1 MKPENLFHT
10 GIVVDDLDATMDWFT
25 KVADYRWTDVVE
37 AEQIGQTPQGEV
49 TIPMRIS
56 PHLRPTD
63 WRARS
68 SRTTPT
74 VPGSFCRRIPRAR
87 LDRASNSSAGPGTV
101 HRILVVDRAG
111 TLTDQR
117 VGSFRMCWAMMLRW
131 ISEVPPAMVPA
142 KLPI

>member
-10 GIVVDDLDATMDWFT
+10 GIVVDVLDATMDWFT

-74 VPGSFCRRIPRAR
+74 VPGSFCGRIPRAR
-87 LDRASNSSAGPGTV
+87 PDRASNSSAGPWNRSSNTGGRLRR
-101 HRILVVDRAG
+101 HAD
-111 TLTDQR
+111 
-117 VGSFRMCWAMMLRW
+117 GSARGQLQDVLGDDVALD
-131 ISEVPPAMVPA
+131 
-142 KLPI
+142 L